1 MCLIVL
7 APCLRSTCNGIF
19 ELLHLHKLLAELSI
33 CASNLLAKQMIV
45 RHDITVGMVNQG
57 PDGVQ
62 DVLLGVEDRMFNVR
76 QVRLIVFLEKSLSK
90 CVDASVLRGKRKVMS
105 SLCVVARVVY
115 CQRAEALA
123 YGP

>member
-7 APCLRSTCNGIF
+7 APCLRSICNGMF

-45 RHDITVGMVNQG
+45 RHDIAVGMVNQG

-62 DVLLGVEDRMFNVR
+62 DVLLGLQDRMFNVR
-76 QVRLIVFLEKSLSK
+76 QVGLILLLERLFSK
-90 CVDASVLRGKRKVMS
+90 VSMHLFCEGRG
-105 SLCVVARVVY
+105 
-115 CQRAEALA
+115 
-123 YGP
+123 G

>member
-7 APCLRSTCNGIF
+7 APCLRSICNGMF

-33 CASNLLAKQMIV
+33 CASNSLAKQMIV
-45 RHDITVGMVNQG
+45 RHDIAVGMVNQG

-62 DVLLGVEDRMFNVR
+62 DVLLGLQDRMFNVR
-76 QVRLIVFLEKSLSK
+76 QVGLILLLERLFSK
-90 CVDASVLRGKRKVMS
+90 CVDASVLRGKRRVMS
-105 SLCVVARVVY
+105 SLCVIARVVY

-123 YGP
+123 HGP